1 MAEVGSVSPDA
12 ESSSESV
19 GSGSVEE
26 LVWGS
31 GHSRPFR
38 GDINGALGVEMAL
51 QHRGVGVTSVQPLC
65 FSERANAVFE
75 RWNRCVCAMGPMRR
89 SGDND
94 GMIEEGG
101 KEEVKV
107 KEGGERQTCRTIAED
122 CDT

>member
-1 MAEVGSVSPDA
+1 
-12 ESSSESV
+12 
-19 GSGSVEE
+19 
-26 LVWGS
+26 
-31 GHSRPFR
+31 
-38 GDINGALGVEMAL
+38 
-51 QHRGVGVTSVQPLC
+51 
-65 FSERANAVFE
+65 
-75 RWNRCVCAMGPMRR
+75 MRR